1 MEMLS
6 CPLSSVPEPDK
17 FSAELRVKLAGHLP
31 VIRETSVTLIA
42 QLSSPATH
50 IDAIVHTIRRDQAFV
65 LRVLAIANS
74 PYYHR
79 STDKITTIKRA
90 VLQIGYDII
99 RDIVIAAE
107 YVELAQ
113 RYSSIA
119 PQLGRLLA
127 RAFVAANQTVSLCE
141 AIVLPD
147 SEALFTTALLESLG
161 EVALAVHMPAVYEE
175 ILVLARNE
183 GLRYEEAHRKVT
195 GMGPHELTALV
206 ASVHHLPED
215 LMYAAPDWQA
225 AEWTLATRRAA
236 IVHLT
241 NAFARNLFTPD
252 SPLASE
258 DFNDMMAQAT
268 GALDLP
274 ASTVTLLLTS
284 AFDKA
289 VEFGIDVHLGYP
301 YFAIEQP
308 TTTETT
314 RQKLLGKLAEGYK
327 RNTSRAFEIAYRLYS
342 LPI

>member
-1 MEMLS
+1 MLS
-6 CPLSSVPEPDK
+6 RPLSSAPDPDK

-42 QLSSPATH
+42 QLSSPATDV
-50 IDAIVHTIRRDQAFV
+50 DAVVHTIRRDQAFV

-79 STDKITTIKRA
+79 RTDKITTIKRA

-113 RYSSIA
+113 RYSLIA
-119 PQLGRLLA
+119 PRLGRLLA
-127 RAFVAANQTVSLCE
+127 RAFVAANQTVSLCD
-141 AIVLPD
+141 AVLLPD
-147 SEALFTTALLESLG
+147 SETLFTIALLESLG

-175 ILVLARNE
+175 ILILARNE
-183 GLRYEEAHRKVT
+183 GLRYEEAHCEVT

-206 ASVHHLPED
+206 ASFHHLPED
-215 LMYAAPDWQA
+215 LIHAPPDWEVT
-225 AEWTLATRRAA
+225 EWTPAAKRAA

-241 NAFARNLFTPD
+241 NAFARNLFMPD
-252 SPLASE
+252 SPLVSE

-274 ASTVTLLLTS
+274 ASTLTELLTS
-284 AFDKA
+284 AFEKA
-289 VEFGIDVHLGYP
+289 VEFGIDINLGYP
-301 YFAIEQP
+301 YFAVEQP
-308 TTTETT
+308 TTAETT
-314 RQKLLGKLAEGYK
+314 RQRLLSRLTEGYK
-327 RNTSRAFEIAYRLYS
+327 RSTSRAFEIAYRLYS